1 MNLLFNLKLAFF
13 YYYTY
18 RYSILLYIY
27 TIKLNSPNSFSF
39 NGQEARPDCC
49 NFPYGYVFVFIS
61 RVFRFFLCVCVPD
74 VNVKHRL
81 RVVKLTFSPPPVC
94 ISNGTQRSVPQRC
107 VVFLRVLEIF
117 SKTSS
122 KKNTNLFLEQEGK
135 R

>member
-1 MNLLFNLKLAFF
+1 MDKKRAQIAVISLTDMCLFLFLVFF
-13 YYYTY
+13 
-18 RYSILLYIY
+18 
-27 TIKLNSPNSFSF
+27 
-39 NGQEARPDCC
+39 A
-49 NFPYGYVFVFIS
+49 
-61 RVFRFFLCVCVPD
+61 FFLCVCVPD

-94 ISNGTQRSVPQRC
+94 ISDGTQRSVPQRC
-107 VVFLRVLEIF
+107 VDFLRVWEIF